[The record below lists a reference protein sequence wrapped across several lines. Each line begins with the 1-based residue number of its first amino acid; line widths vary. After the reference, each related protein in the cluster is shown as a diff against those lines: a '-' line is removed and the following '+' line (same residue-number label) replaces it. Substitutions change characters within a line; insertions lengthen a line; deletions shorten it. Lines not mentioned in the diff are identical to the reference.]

1 MNPLLLAGAAVAAW
15 YWLAKR
21 RNPEDVDDL
30 AEEVSESID
39 AHELQA
45 LYADVEDAQAALDA
59 AVERLG
65 EHVDEIAED
74 ATESLE
80 EEGE

>member
-1 MNPLLLAGAAVAAW
+1 MHPLLVLGVGAAAL
-15 YWLAKR
+15 YWLSMR
-21 RNPEDVDDL
+21 RNPEHMEDL

-65 EHVDEIAED
+65 QHVDEIAED

-80 EEGE
+80 AEGE

>member
-1 MNPLLLAGAAVAAW
+1 VNPLVLAGAALAAW
-15 YWLAKR
+15 YWLSMR

-30 AEEVSESID
+30 AEEVVESID

-65 EHVDEIAED
+65 EHVDEMAQH
-74 ATESLE
+74 ATENLA